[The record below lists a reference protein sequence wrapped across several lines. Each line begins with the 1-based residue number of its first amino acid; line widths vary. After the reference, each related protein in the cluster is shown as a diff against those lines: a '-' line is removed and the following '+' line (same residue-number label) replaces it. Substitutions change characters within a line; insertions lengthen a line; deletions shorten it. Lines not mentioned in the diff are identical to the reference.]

1 MHKQSPGTNINCSP
15 ICLLPGAPEPT
26 DTSHKETRDSRHET
40 QLTESLGARSDY
52 HPGCQPTETPDVLHA
67 TDRRNTPK
75 NRNKHCHEVGRS
87 IGMITPPGPGGYD
100 DVASVVWD
108 ATRADGVIVVVFNGD
123 KGTGFS
129 VQAPLLL
136 VNEIPAILRSMADQ
150 IERKSQKMDDQS
162 SP

>member
-26 DTSHKETRDSRHET
+26 DTPHKETHDSRHET

-150 IERKSQKMDDQS
+150 IE
-162 SP
+162 